1 MITRLTSKY
10 LRRCE
15 NDCTRPGVK
24 IMKGWDSTRM
34 IGKVKESY
42 KNYLD
47 RQTRLHDDPL
57 WNAFYNGWLE
67 GRGDMLMQIE
77 RERKASLDQM

>member
-1 MITRLTSKY
+1 
-10 LRRCE
+10 
-15 NDCTRPGVK
+15 
-24 IMKGWDSTRM
+24 M

-47 RQTRLHDDPL
+47 RPTRLHDDPL

-77 RERKASLDQM
+77 RERKASLDRR

>member
-1 MITRLTSKY
+1 
-10 LRRCE
+10 
-15 NDCTRPGVK
+15 
-24 IMKGWDSTRM
+24 MKGWDSTRM

-77 RERKASLDQM
+77 RVSILVFLDGALKDRIFSPFLT